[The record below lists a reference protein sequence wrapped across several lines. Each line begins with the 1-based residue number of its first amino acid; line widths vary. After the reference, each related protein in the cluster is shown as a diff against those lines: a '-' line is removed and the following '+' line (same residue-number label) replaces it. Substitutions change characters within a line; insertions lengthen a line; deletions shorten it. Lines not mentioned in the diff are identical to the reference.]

1 VTRGDRALKSAATL
15 FAVAVLFHGA
25 DHVRRGP
32 HSTTAA
38 VFWVGTSAILLEV
51 SVVVLCC
58 QRHRVAPLAATVG
71 GFSLSVGYLVVH
83 FLPRQPLLS
92 DSFVSAAKVSWISWL
107 AATLEVVSAVVLG
120 VVGLVVMRDRGGLA
134 SAAQP
139 WADELTWRRAVS
151 DPVALGMIA
160 GNVAILVVSGARW

>member
-1 VTRGDRALKSAATL
+1 MTRGDRALKSAETL

-139 WADELTWRRAVS
+139 WDEQLRLRRAVS
-151 DPVALGMIA
+151 DPLAVGMIA
-160 GNVAILVVSGARW
+160 GNVAILVVSWVRW